1 MNLFA
6 QNCVHC
12 CRSATFSENERHFQ
26 GAGRGG
32 KNAHEKK
39 RINENESD
47 AISQVDGLFL
57 EPSHISSCC
66 ALLPISGFFRN

>member
-39 RINENESD
+39 
-47 AISQVDGLFL
+47 GLMKMRVTQ
-57 EPSHISSCC
+57 
-66 ALLPISGFFRN
+66 FRKLTDYF